1 MSNASP
7 LVCICIPTYNAAGT
21 IRETL
26 GSMLAQT
33 YSNLVVH
40 VSDNASTD
48 ETLKIIESMA
58 DARVHIHRHEKN
70 IGGEGNFTRCIQ
82 LATGKYTALFHADDI
97 YAADMVA
104 KQVAFLESHPD
115 AGAVFTEAD
124 MIDESGN
131 KIGVIAFPDE
141 LKSLGSQINFENIFK
156 SVVRYSNFFICPS
169 AMLRTDIYLNEI
181 KVWRGDL
188 FNTGADLDVWLRV
201 ARRHNTGILPERLM
215 RYRISTTQG
224 LQGLRERTTRG
235 DFFKVI
241 DHYLAQDEIKTL
253 LAPRDLNNYAR
264 LERTDKAVRAVNLFL
279 QGRQGEAEILCK
291 EILIWD
297 ALSAAVESRRG
308 FITLLLAVY
317 LMLCITLK
325 LNIPGKFLL
334 RKIKLF
340 VRK

>member
-1 MSNASP
+1 MRSESP
-7 LVCICIPTYNAAGT
+7 LVCICLPTYNAAGT

-26 GSMLAQT
+26 KSILAQT

-48 ETLKIIESMA
+48 DTLKIVESLK
-58 DARVHIHRHEKN
+58 DPRVQIHRHEKN
-70 IGGEGNFTRCIQ
+70 IGGEGNFTRCIN
-82 LATGKYTALFHADDI
+82 LAEGKYTAIFHADDI
-97 YAADMVA
+97 YKAEMVA

-131 KIGVIAFPDE
+131 KIGVIAFPVE
-141 LKSLGSQINFENIFK
+141 LKSLGNQIRFEDVFRLAI
-156 SVVRYSNFFICPS
+156 RYSNFFICPS
-169 AMLRTDIYLNEI
+169 AMLRTEIYLNEI

-201 ARRHNTGILPERLM
+201 ARRHSTGILPERLM

-224 LQGLRERTTRG
+224 LQALRERTTRG
-235 DFFKVI
+235 DFFRVI
-241 DHYLAQDEIKTL
+241 DHYLAQDEIKAM
-253 LAPRDLNNYAR
+253 LAPSDLNNYAR

-279 QGRQGEAEILCK
+279 QGRPGEAKMLCK
-291 EILIWD
+291 EIFVPD
-297 ALSAAVESRRG
+297 AFSAAVESRRG
-308 FITLLLAVY
+308 FITLLLAAY
-317 LMLCITLK
+317 LMLCITLR

>member
-7 LVCICIPTYNAAGT
+7 LVCICIPTYNAAAT

-26 GSMLAQT
+26 ASILAQT
-33 YSNLVVH
+33 YTNLVIH

-48 ETLKIIESMA
+48 KTLEIVESMA
-58 DARVHIHRHEKN
+58 DPRIHIHRHEKN
-70 IGGEGNFTRCIQ
+70 IGGEGNFTRCIN
-82 LATGKYTALFHADDI
+82 LAEGKYTAIFHADDI
-97 YAADMVA
+97 YKSEMVA
-104 KQVAFLESHPD
+104 RQVAFLESHPD

-131 KIGVIAFPDE
+131 KIGAIAFPDK
-141 LKSLGSQINFENIFK
+141 LKSLGNRINFENIFK
-156 SVVRYSNFFICPS
+156 SVLRYSNFFICPS

-181 KVWRGDL
+181 QVWRGDM

-201 ARRHNTGILPERLM
+201 ARRHSTGILPERLM

-235 DFFKVI
+235 DLFRVI
-241 DHYLAQDEIKTL
+241 DHYLAQDETRAM
-253 LAPRDLNNYAR
+253 LAPRDLNNYSR

-279 QGRQGEAEILCK
+279 QGRQGEAKTLCK
-291 EILIWD
+291 EIFVQD
-297 ALSAAVESRRG
+297 ALTAAVESRRG
-308 FITLLLAVY
+308 FITLLLAAY
-317 LMLCITLK
+317 LMLCMTLR

-340 VRK
+340 ARK